1 MRSTTYGVSM
11 QADNASPTVFN
22 CQEVISSITDGI
34 RITHTSGTTG
44 VERYV
49 TAFLINGISDAH
61 IGAINLGT
69 STSANDITSVGF
81 KPSLVF
87 FANAGLG
94 DEIGTE
100 QAHLSFG
107 VAHNSSSDTVSQG
120 LVLWHSQDN
129 LSTSVINNYTSQ
141 SKIAAQV
148 VAGTVYYTVS
158 ASDFDANGFSVTA
171 NASADSDLLDFMA
184 LKLPSADDAWV
195 GLIQAA
201 TSTGASAI
209 TGVGFEPLGL
219 GLVSADSVS
228 LDTIEDV
235 GGFSFALI
243 DPAGIKCYSIAQTD
257 ASGATAA
264 TSEYSTSL
272 KLKFDDTSTD
282 AVASLVSLDADG
294 FTLNYSNAASSASR
308 ILAFAIGEGGSA
320 AAPIAV
326 DPTATANPD
335 AAAATQIH
343 APAATDPVASGEV
356 DAAPA
361 GQTHAPTAT
370 DPQAPGEADAA
381 SAGQVHVPTAT
392 DPQAAGAADAA
403 AAGQAHTVAASDA
416 EALADPDAAAA
427 SQAGLLAADQPEAHA
442 DPDAPA
448 AGQVHGGAAADPE
461 ARADPDAGSTAGT
474 ADTAASDPEARA
486 NPDTAGVTVTHKPVA
501 ADAEG
506 QAAMDSAAASQVH
519 SVGASDPEAHGDAP
533 GVGLLLDGIGLVFE
547 PHLIDVT
554 RRTYLIDPNN
564 PKGAPR

>member
-1 MRSTTYGVSM
+1 M
-11 QADNASPTVFN
+11 
-22 CQEVISSITDGI
+22 
-34 RITHTSGTTG
+34 
-44 VERYV
+44 
-49 TAFLINGISDAH
+49 
-61 IGAINLGT
+61 
-69 STSANDITSVGF
+69 
-81 KPSLVF
+81 
-87 FANAGLG
+87 
-94 DEIGTE
+94 
-100 QAHLSFG
+100 
-107 VAHNSSSDTVSQG
+107 VA
-120 LVLWHSQDN
+120 WHSQDN
-129 LSTSVINNYTSQ
+129 VPTSVINNYTSQ

-148 VAGTVYYTVS
+148 VGGTVYYTVS
-158 ASDFDANGFSVTA
+158 ASDFHSNGFSVTS
-171 NASADSDLLDFMA
+171 SAPADGDLLDYLA
-184 LKLPSADDAWV
+184 IELSSADDAWV
-195 GLIQAA
+195 DIIAAA
-201 TSTGASAI
+201 TSVGNQITTGFAF
-209 TGVGFEPLGL
+209 TPLGL
-219 GLVSADSVS
+219 GLVSVNSVS
-228 LDTIEDV
+228 LDTVEGV
-235 GGFSFALI
+235 GGFSFALF
-243 DPAGIKCYSIAQTD
+243 DGTTSGCYTVSHTD
-257 ASGATAA
+257 GSTGAAAS
-264 TSEYSTSL
+264 SEYSTSF
-272 KLKFDDTSTD
+272 KLKFDDGSTD
-282 AVASLVSLDADG
+282 AVATLTSLADG
-294 FTLNYSNAASSASR
+294 EITMGYSNAASSASK

-343 APAATDPVASGEV
+343 APATTDPGASGEV

-461 ARADPDAGSTAGT
+461 ARADPDTGSTAGT

-506 QAAMDSAAASQVH
+506 QAAMDSAAAGQVH
-519 SVGASDPEAHGDAP
+519 SVGASDAEAHGDAP
-533 GVGLLLDGIGLVFE
+533 GVGLLLDGIGLVFN

-554 RRTYLIDPNN
+554 LRTYLIDPNN